1 MRRKA
6 EITAICCMPTRKFMT
21 KRGYEEPAV
30 SHFCIFLPTSM
41 ARLRE
46 LIELFTRRN
55 VHLVALNLLEA
66 VDAESVRAIFSDA
79 DTARDI
85 LKEAD
90 YAFTETDVLAV
101 ELPSTDSLADIV
113 AVLLT
118 AEVRMHMA
126 YPLFS
131 TTRGNSI
138 VAVHVEDLPLAARVL
153 KAQGFRLLDE
163 GDLWPAAA

>member
-1 MRRKA
+1 
-6 EITAICCMPTRKFMT
+6 MT

-30 SHFCIFLPTSM
+30 SQFCIFLPTSM
-41 ARLRE
+41 GRLRE
-46 LIELFTRRN
+46 LIDLIGRRN
-55 VHLVALNLLEA
+55 VHLVALNLLDS
-66 VDAESVRAIFSDA
+66 VDAESVRIIFSDA
-79 DTARDI
+79 ATAHDI

-90 YAFTETDVLAV
+90 YAFTQTDVLAV
-101 ELPSTDSLADIV
+101 ELPSPDALADIV
-113 AVLLT
+113 AALLT

-131 TTRGNSI
+131 TSRGNSI

-153 KAQGFRLLDE
+153 RDNGFRLLDE